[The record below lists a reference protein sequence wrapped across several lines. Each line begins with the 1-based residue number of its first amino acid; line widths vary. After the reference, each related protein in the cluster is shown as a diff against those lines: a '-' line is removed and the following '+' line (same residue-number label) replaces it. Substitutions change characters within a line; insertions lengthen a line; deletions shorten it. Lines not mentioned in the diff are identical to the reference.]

1 MKKSN
6 VLSKILCVFK
16 PKKTPCDI
24 VTEAENII
32 NRYLSSDNSYLCI
45 QQKKKRTLLIVNC
58 ILIALMATV
67 GYITVKVMI

>member
-16 PKKTPCDI
+16 PKKIPCDI

-45 QQKKKRTLLIVNC
+45 KQRKKRTTLIVNC
-58 ILIALMATV
+58 LLIALMAAI
-67 GYITVKVMI
+67 GYVTIKVLI